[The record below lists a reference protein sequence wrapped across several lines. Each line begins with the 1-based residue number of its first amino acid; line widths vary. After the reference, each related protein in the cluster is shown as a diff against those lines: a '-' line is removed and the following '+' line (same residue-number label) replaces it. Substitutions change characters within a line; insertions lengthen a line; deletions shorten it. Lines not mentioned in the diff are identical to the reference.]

1 MNQMNEPP
9 GEPAVNV
16 LFLVMCFV
24 SFLGRRQKLAITI
37 PTVVER
43 LQSGKKTTVR
53 VEAMGKFSSVASR
66 WSSLGGRGW

>member
-1 MNQMNEPP
+1 MRASQRGARSERSVCFLFGEPP

-24 SFLGRRQKLAITI
+24 SFLGRRQKLAIWI

-43 LQSGKKTTVR
+43 LQLGKKAHR
-53 VEAMGKFSSVASR
+53 SS
-66 WSSLGGRGW
+66 